1 MFQKEVFAT
10 QIPVCTVVLALMKH
24 MATDVAAELGTAEL
38 TAKVSIDVL
47 ASAGLVVAGSGRKS
61 RRIGIMFTNGNSNR
75 RVGLTFRAFK

>member
-1 MFQKEVFAT
+1 M
-10 QIPVCTVVLALMKH
+10 MKH

-61 RRIGIMFTNGNSNR
+61 RRIGIMFPNGNSNR

>member
-10 QIPVCTVVLALMKH
+10 QIPVCTVVLALTKH

-47 ASAGLVVAGSGRKS
+47 ASAGSVVAGSGRKS

>member
-1 MFQKEVFAT
+1 MFQREAFAT

-24 MATDVAAELGTAEL
+24 MATDVAAELGTVEL

-61 RRIGIMFTNGNSNR
+61 RRMGITFTCGNR
-75 RVGLTFRAFK
+75 RVGLTSRAFK